1 MWYCINS
8 PICPKILSLIEAAS
22 EFGANTGAAA
32 SFKSCISDTQTQ
44 SSCIGAMA
52 NNYNKFFEEMSE
64 QDMGVIGNAV
74 SEIQENCDFCR
85 QGVTELLRSIAKD
98 LIICGQITGAC
109 RRLTE
114 KETTPEDKA
123 ARLALMAT
131 KREDIMQWNDLFHS
145 RSRGVCRLCQLNTQ
159 ECVAIWKLGKRL

>member
-1 MWYCINS
+1 MA
-8 PICPKILSLIEAAS
+8 PT
-22 EFGANTGAAA
+22 GNTGAAP
-32 SFKSCISDTQTQ
+32 SFKSCISDSQTE
-44 SSCIGAMA
+44 SSSIGAMA

-131 KREDIMQWNDLFHS
+131 KREDIIQWNDLFHS

-159 ECVAIWKLGKRL
+159 ECVAIWKLGKRLWAPSQAHSSLDL